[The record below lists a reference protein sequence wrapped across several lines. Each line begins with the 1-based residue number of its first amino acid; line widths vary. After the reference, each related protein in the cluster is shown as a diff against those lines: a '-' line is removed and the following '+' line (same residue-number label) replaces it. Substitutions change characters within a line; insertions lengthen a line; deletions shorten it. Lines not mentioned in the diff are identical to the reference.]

1 MRLTAKGWIQPTLD
15 DSWQQHVFLLA
26 LEDETCRSILVNS
39 CGHTNIRTISR
50 LQDLTSFET
59 QNVNGRAL
67 PSRRCDPMVQQR
79 VFIDHGAR
87 PSTDPPLTI
96 ISYNILAD
104 KYAVSGWHSY
114 CPLEHLQWS
123 SRLPRLIQELE
134 TYSAD
139 IICLQEV
146 PPAAWGRRMPANVSK

>member
-1 MRLTAKGWIQPTLD
+1 
-15 DSWQQHVFLLA
+15 
-26 LEDETCRSILVNS
+26 
-39 CGHTNIRTISR
+39 
-50 LQDLTSFET
+50 
-59 QNVNGRAL
+59 
-67 PSRRCDPMVQQR
+67 MVQQR